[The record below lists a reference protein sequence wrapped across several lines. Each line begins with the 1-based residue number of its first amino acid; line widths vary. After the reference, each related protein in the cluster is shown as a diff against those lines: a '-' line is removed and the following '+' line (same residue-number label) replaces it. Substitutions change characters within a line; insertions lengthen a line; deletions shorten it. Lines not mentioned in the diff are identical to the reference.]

1 MQARRILVGEVTH
14 MPPRRHASPAMA
26 ESAAPPALTC
36 YVCAAEATAK
46 CSGCRAR
53 FYCGAECQEVHW
65 KKSHRRNCAWA
76 AAKMRERYNKPKN
89 LARLWQAAAD
99 GDKALM
105 LQLTN
110 GATPLFVAAA
120 QGHETIVRA
129 LLDAGADKTAKC
141 DGKTARGVAKTA
153 AIASLLR

>member
-1 MQARRILVGEVTH
+1 
-14 MPPRRHASPAMA
+14 MPPRRRASPAMA

-65 KKSHRRNCAWA
+65 KKSHRRNCA
-76 AAKMRERYNKPKN
+76 AKMRERYNKPKN

-99 GDKALM
+99 GDKALI
-105 LQLTN
+105 L
-110 GATPLFVAAA
+110 
-120 QGHETIVRA
+120 
-129 LLDAGADKTAKC
+129 
-141 DGKTARGVAKTA
+141 
-153 AIASLLR
+153 SLIHI